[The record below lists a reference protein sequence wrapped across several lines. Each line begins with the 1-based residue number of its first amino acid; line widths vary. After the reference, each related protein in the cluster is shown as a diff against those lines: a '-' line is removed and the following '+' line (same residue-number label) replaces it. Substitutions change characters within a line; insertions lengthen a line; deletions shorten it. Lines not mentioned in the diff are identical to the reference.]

1 MRAVVVVESMFGNT
15 RQIAEAI
22 ADGLRPAVEAEV
34 VDVGAAP
41 EVIDP
46 DVGLLV
52 VGGPTHAFG
61 MSRPTSRAQALQEAG
76 THDGSPDVGMREWLE
91 HLDPVGPGVLT
102 ATFDTRM
109 KSRWAGSAAAS
120 ASKLLRRRGVQTLAP
135 SHSFV
140 VTDKPG
146 PLAPGELDRA
156 RAWGAELARLAGTPA
171 AGV

>member
-15 RQIAEAI
+15 RQVAEAI
-22 ADGLRPAVEAEV
+22 ADGLRPAVDA
-34 VDVGAAP
+34 DVLGVGTAP
-41 EVIDP
+41 EVIGP
-46 DVGLLV
+46 DVRLVV

-76 THDGSPDVGMREWLE
+76 TPQRSPDVGMREWLE
-91 HLDPVGPGVLT
+91 HLGPVGAGVLT

-109 KSRWAGSAAAS
+109 RSRWAGSAAAS

-140 VTDKPG
+140 VTDKAG

-156 RAWGAELARLAGTPA
+156 RAWGAELARVAHAAGT
-171 AGV
+171 GS